1 MKEKKKSIG
10 DIVAYSD
17 TKKGGL
23 IAGVFFVCI
32 GMVLSIFP
40 IVAIYHIIKILLS
53 TNSSNTIIITYSLYG
68 IIAVI
73 IAYIFSLY
81 GMLFFRKVKSKS

>member
-17 TKKGGL
+17 TKKGSL
-23 IAGVFFVCI
+23 IVGIFFACM
-32 GMVLSIFP
+32 GMTLSIFP

-53 TNSSNTIIITYSLYG
+53 TDSSNTRIITYSLYG
-68 IIAVI
+68 I
-73 IAYIFSLY
+73 
-81 GMLFFRKVKSKS
+81 